1 MRSDRFATAGSLR
14 RDGAWPRVYRAS
26 RGHRVF
32 LGGLGGLALLGGI
45 AGAALVLL
53 RPPAGAP
60 GWLAVV
66 PVAFA
71 LLGAYLLAALV
82 VERVVLHEEAIEFV
96 ELGRGRRRLRRDEI
110 AGRRVFPLQYG
121 MEQLVLELRGLGRK
135 PFKVSLITERDEVLE
150 SWLASI
156 PDVDAEDRR
165 REEEELLRS
174 AELGRTEDERRGAL
188 AGARRIA
195 RAARITAFAAAAWGW
210 FHPRPYGPAMAA
222 LAIIPAAALAVLVV
236 GRGRYSLE
244 GRRNEVRPELM
255 TPILVP
261 AFVLVLRV
269 LLDLEIVD
277 HRPLLQWAALGT
289 LGIGALLAAS
299 DPALRR
305 RVPALAL
312 LVALVAAYPWA
323 LLAQANALLD
333 RSPRETFRVTV
344 VGKHV
349 STGKHTSYELRLA
362 PWGPVEE
369 EEDADVGRATYEA
382 VAVGDAVCAL
392 LRGGALGVRW
402 YVVGRCP

>member
-71 LLGAYLLAALV
+71 LLGVYLLAALV

-96 ELGRGRRRLRRDEI
+96 ELGRGRRRFRRDEI

-121 MEQLVLELRGLGRK
+121 MEQ
-135 PFKVSLITERDEVLE
+135 
-150 SWLASI
+150 
-156 PDVDAEDRR
+156 
-165 REEEELLRS
+165 
-174 AELGRTEDERRGAL
+174 
-188 AGARRIA
+188 
-195 RAARITAFAAAAWGW
+195 
-210 FHPRPYGPAMAA
+210 
-222 LAIIPAAALAVLVV
+222 
-236 GRGRYSLE
+236 
-244 GRRNEVRPELM
+244 
-255 TPILVP
+255 
-261 AFVLVLRV
+261 
-269 LLDLEIVD
+269 
-277 HRPLLQWAALGT
+277 GT